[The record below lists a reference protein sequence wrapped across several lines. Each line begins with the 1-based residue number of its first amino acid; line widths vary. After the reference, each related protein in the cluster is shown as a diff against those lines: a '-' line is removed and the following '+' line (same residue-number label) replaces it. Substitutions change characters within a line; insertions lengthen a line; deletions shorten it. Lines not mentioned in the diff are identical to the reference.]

1 MKLGV
6 VSNNYPQ
13 ERLILDANIKDV
25 QYVTYPN
32 LFNCL
37 YNRFNTYE
45 FFVPTFQKVD
55 AYHTINTCMI
65 TRKPWCCTFETMIP
79 RGCDLLHV
87 QHNDV
92 FNVKPRKGLRK
103 LLELY
108 AKDNC
113 VQLMAL
119 SECNYRL
126 QQRVYEIYPDI
137 QRCLQEKTCA
147 IKVPQPLLA
156 PSYKQ
161 SVNDKIHFFFLGKDF
176 TRKGAVE
183 IILAANKLRKQR
195 NDFEFIIVTNTQ
207 NTHNYVF
214 KDFQDSREENN
225 KIFNIINE
233 SEDWLHIYPPL
244 PFSKVKELMLKCD
257 VGLLPTWGET
267 YGYSTLEMQAA
278 GLPVI
283 STNIRALT
291 ETNPYGW
298 IVELPTNYAG
308 ELALKDRRQKEFIRE
323 TLVKGLYNIFWD
335 ICENRTLILKRS
347 RLSFDFINT
356 VHSPKKYV
364 FFLQKV
370 YRNLG
375 L

>member
-6 VSNNYPQ
+6 ISNNYPQ
-13 ERLILDANIKDV
+13 ERLILNASIQGV
-25 QYVTYPN
+25 RYVTYSN
-32 LFNCL
+32 YFNRL

-45 FFVPTFQKVD
+45 FFIPTYQKVD
-55 AYHTINTCMI
+55 AYHTVNTCMI
-65 TRKPWCCTFETMIP
+65 TRKPWCCTFETMLP
-79 RGCDLLHV
+79 RGRDLLHV
-87 QHNDV
+87 QHKDV
-92 FNVKPRKGLRK
+92 FDVKPQKGLRK

-137 QRCLQEKTCA
+137 QKCLEEKTCS

-156 PSYKQ
+156 SSYKQ
-161 SVNDKIHFFFLGKDF
+161 NVNDKIRFFFVGKDF
-176 TRKGAVE
+176 TRKGGVE
-183 IILAANKLRKQR
+183 IILAAKELRKQR
-195 NDFEFIIVTNTQ
+195 DDFEFFIVTKIQ
-207 NTHNYVF
+207 NTYNYVF
-214 KDFQDSREENN
+214 KDFQDSNNENAS
-225 KIFNIINE
+225 ILNIINE
-233 SEDWLHIYPPL
+233 SANWLHIYPAL
-244 PFSKVKELMLKCD
+244 PFSKVKELMLMCD

-298 IVELPTNYAG
+298 IVKLPTNYAG
-308 ELALKDRRQKEFIRE
+308 ELALKNREHKEYIRE
-323 TLVKGLYNIFWD
+323 TLVKSLYNIFWD
-335 ICENRTLILKRS
+335 VCENRSVILEKS
-347 RLSFDFINT
+347 RLSFEFIST
-356 VHSPKKYV
+356 VHSPEKYIS
-364 FFLQKV
+364 FLQEV
-370 YRNLG
+370 YRKLG